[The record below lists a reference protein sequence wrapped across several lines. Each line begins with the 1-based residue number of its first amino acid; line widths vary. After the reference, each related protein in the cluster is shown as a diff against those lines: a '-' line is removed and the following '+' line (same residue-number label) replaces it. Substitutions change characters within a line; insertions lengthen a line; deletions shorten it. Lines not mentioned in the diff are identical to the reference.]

1 MPLMDPD
8 ESRYSEIADY
18 MVDSG
23 DYITPHLNHVVYLEK
38 PPLTFW
44 ATAVAFKLFG
54 ENEFGARFFSALCAW
69 GCILLSFAIGSFL
82 YDEKTG
88 LYSAAI
94 LSTFIYFF
102 ALGHMNILDIP
113 LTFFICLAV
122 WAGYR
127 SVVENKP
134 AKGWL
139 YLLYIACALAFL
151 TKGLIGIIFPF
162 CNLVLW
168 LLFSKRWADIL
179 KLFSPVGIL
188 LLAIIT
194 LPWIILAQRANSD
207 FLWFFFV
214 HEHFLR
220 YATKIHNRYHSFLF
234 YLPVVIVGIFPWTAY
249 LVQALPIQRNR
260 DSITVL
266 DKTNR
271 LFLII
276 WTLFIFAFFQLH
288 PQNLFP
294 ISPQCLFPSPLF
306 LVIF

>member
-207 FLWFFFV
+207 FLWFFS
-214 HEHFLR
+214 
-220 YATKIHNRYHSFLF
+220 YMN
-234 YLPVVIVGIFPWTAY
+234 IFFDM
-249 LVQALPIQRNR
+249 QQK
-260 DSITVL
+260 SITA
-266 DKTNR
+266 
-271 LFLII
+271 II
-276 WTLFIFAFFQLH
+276 HFCFTCPW
-288 PQNLFP
+288 
-294 ISPQCLFPSPLF
+294 
-306 LVIF
+306 